1 MVNRSNQEI
10 FDNLES
16 MVMEN
21 LSICGNCAQTTFLAL
36 QDEFDL
42 EGESILKALTPFPGI
57 ALRGE
62 TCGAVTGGL
71 MALGLIHGRDKENL
85 NNWQAY
91 LDSLPP
97 SRKFCRRFED
107 ELGST
112 MCADIVESQFGRR
125 FDLADL
131 AEAMLWMNCGALEKC
146 SDVIGKSVRIVAE
159 IILEIQDKTLITNAI
174 MTIHIRVQHTVR
186 GK

>member
-1 MVNRSNQEI
+1 V
-10 FDNLES
+10 
-16 MVMEN
+16 
-21 LSICGNCAQTTFLAL
+21 
-36 QDEFDL
+36 
-42 EGESILKALTPFPGI
+42 LTPLPGI

-71 MALGLIHGRDKENL
+71 MALGLIPARDKEKL

-112 MCADIVESQFGRR
+112 MGTDIVESQFGRL
-125 FDLADL
+125 FDLANPKD
-131 AEAMLWMNCGALEKC
+131 AMLWMNYGALEKC
-146 SDVIGKSVRIVAE
+146 GNVIEKGVRIVAE
-159 IILEIQDKTLITNAI
+159 IILEIQD
-174 MTIHIRVQHTVR
+174 
-186 GK
+186 